1 MYLVADGFQARPHPT
16 CWGLEREFFA
26 GKRSSWVLLSEGSLL
41 YETFLVG
48 LNACEQLG
56 GWLVFWVLEDEFAAY
71 GKVEGKL
78 AEVVDGVGGCGDP
91 IEVTQQERGEA
102 SRMKLPSRRWQCLGG
117 NGFGIGDWRFQGWE
131 RFLRPAR

>member
-78 AEVVDGVGGCGDP
+78 AEVVDGVGGLRRSDRSDAAGAGGG
-91 IEVTQQERGEA
+91 QQNEA
-102 SRMKLPSRRWQCLGG
+102 AVSPMAVPGG
-117 NGFGIGDWRFQGWE
+117 
-131 RFLRPAR
+131 